1 MPSQRAAPSR
11 TGDPLA
17 TLARGELRAAYL
29 LHGDE
34 SLLVE
39 RGLAVLRGR
48 ITGDARVLWAHE
60 DSARLPAAVDDLAS
74 PMLFGG
80 AQVLVIRRAEALS
93 AKDEEL
99 VLAAAGR
106 VQPPGCLVLVARGL
120 DGRRRVLAAFEREGG
135 AFAFPRVTEPAA
147 LRDWIGRLAG
157 ERGQEIR
164 PAAIDLLLER
174 ATADLATLA
183 SEVEKAS
190 LYAGP
195 GVAIE
200 VAHLEAVAALG
211 RAAAVEALA
220 DRLARRDLRGAH
232 HALAGLLGAGEPPVR
247 IVAFLAA
254 SLRRALHV
262 AELADQGLSQDA
274 IAARLGMPGWLVRRV
289 RSTRSAG
296 QLERSLAALRD
307 LDLALKTSR
316 PAAAAFTAAL
326 AEMTGGRGD
335 QGASG
340 SRRA

>member
-1 MPSQRAAPSR
+1 VPGQRAVGSR
-11 TGDPLA
+11 SGDPLA
-17 TLARGELRAAYL
+17 ALARGAPRAAYL

-34 SLLVE
+34 SFLVE
-39 RGLAVLRGR
+39 RALAGLRGR
-48 ITGDARVLWAHE
+48 IPGAARILWAPE
-60 DSARLPAAVDDLAS
+60 DSGRLPAALDDLAS

-80 AQVLVIRRAEALS
+80 SQMIVIRRAEALS
-93 AKDEEL
+93 AKDEDL

-106 VQPPGCLVLVARGL
+106 AQPPACLILVARGL
-120 DGRRRVLAAFEREGG
+120 DGRRRLLSAFERDGA

-147 LRDWIGRLAG
+147 LREWIARLAG
-157 ERGQEIR
+157 ERGREIR
-164 PAAIDLLLER
+164 PAAVELLLER
-174 ATADLATLA
+174 MTPDLATLA
-183 SEVEKAS
+183 SEIEKAS

-200 VAHLEAVAALG
+200 VAHLETVAALG

-232 HALAGLLGAGEPPVR
+232 RALAGLLGAGEPPVR

-262 AELADQGLSQDA
+262 AELAGQGLGQDA

-289 RSTRSAG
+289 QSSRSAR

-316 PAAAAFTAAL
+316 PAAAAFAAAL
-326 AEMTGGRGD
+326 TEMTAGSERE
-335 QGASG
+335 GASET
-340 SRRA
+340 RRP